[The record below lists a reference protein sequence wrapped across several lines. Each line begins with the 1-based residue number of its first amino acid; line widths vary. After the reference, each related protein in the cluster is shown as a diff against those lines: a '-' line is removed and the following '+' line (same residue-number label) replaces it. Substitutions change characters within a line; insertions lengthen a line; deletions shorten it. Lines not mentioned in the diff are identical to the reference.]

1 MRAVNPNQD
10 IQQETPPAAP
20 GSAAE
25 PPAPAPRSLPEK
37 TEKPRTANDEQVDLG
52 NLAIGAGLLLSAFLV
67 FWMAQ
72 YLPNGVAIRTLVASF
87 GTFALVWVLH
97 RTRVFQRQHGGVIA
111 TGAVALFAA
120 SLPFIERGFLSLDR
134 AAKAGLAGE
143 SAKPESEPEPAG
155 TLPVPT
161 RQNAPAA
168 PSPAVPPPPAE
179 DDTVHE
185 MVAREPDASVRKII
199 VVTQDAKLSI
209 NGKKFLIK
217 AGSKFPFTKLEDGIV
232 TFVANGQEATIDVDL
247 VKITGSSQETP
258 EAIEKMA
265 QIELMRRYP
274 AIGVKDSPENE
285 LFVGRIKELRLEMP
299 ALFKNPKWPLEI
311 GEQLAAQ
318 EGWRSADAPADDA
331 STAPI
336 PPAAPTTPMPAPA
349 GAGNN
354 PDLPPQ
360 AAPLDAPIAPE
371 PPGPPGPPP
380 PPRPGA
386 GPGPGDPL
394 PPIPRAGPPPIP
406 PGKPIPPG
414 GIPTL
419 PSPPR

>member
-10 IQQETPPAAP
+10 IQQEPPPAAP
-20 GSAAE
+20 DTAAE
-25 PPAPAPRSLPEK
+25 LPAPAAHSLPEK

-52 NLAIGAGLLLSAFLV
+52 NLAIGAGLLLSAFLI

-72 YLPNGVAIRTLVASF
+72 YLPNRVAVRTLVASF
-87 GTFALVWVLH
+87 GTFALVWVLY
-97 RTRVFQRQHGGVIA
+97 RTRVFQRQHGGLIA

-120 SLPFIERGFLSLDR
+120 ALPFVERGFLSLDR

-143 SAKPESEPEPAG
+143 TAKPENETGPG
-155 TLPVPT
+155 NTLPVPT

-168 PSPAVPPPPAE
+168 PSPAIPPPPVE
-179 DDTVHE
+179 DDTVRE
-185 MVAREPDASVRKII
+185 LVATEPPASAGKII
-199 VVTQDAKLSI
+199 LVKDDAKLSI

-232 TFVANGQEATIDVDL
+232 TFVANGQEATIDVGM
-247 VKITGSSQETP
+247 VKITGASQETP

-265 QIELMRRYP
+265 QVELMRRYP

-299 ALFKNPKWPLEI
+299 ALFKNPRWPLEI

-318 EGWRSADAPADDA
+318 EGWRSADAPAED
-331 STAPI
+331 TAPVPI
-336 PPAAPTTPMPAPA
+336 PAAAPTTPMAAPA

-360 AAPLDAPIAPE
+360 TAPLEPPIAPE
-371 PPGPPGPPP
+371 PPGPLPGPGIPPP
-380 PPRPGA
+380 PN
-386 GPGPGDPL
+386 
-394 PPIPRAGPPPIP
+394 PRAGPPPIP